1 MHNPVDLAHL
11 IVNGITALAFAAAGL
26 ANLFNVGD
34 VEANFRR
41 WGYPR
46 GWRLLTAGLELA
58 GAAALLLPSMRLVA
72 LAGLALL
79 ILAVFATLL
88 KWRESFAH
96 LIPAIGFFAMIL
108 ADTALQQLA
117 GCLGCGT

>member
-1 MHNPVDLAHL
+1 MSIAA

-26 ANLFNVGD
+26 ANFFNVGD

-41 WGYPR
+41 WGYPG
-46 GWRLLTAGLELA
+46 GWRLLTASLELA
-58 GAAALLLPSMRLVA
+58 GAASLLLPSTHLVA

-88 KWRESFAH
+88 KGRERFAH
-96 LIPAIGFFAMIL
+96 FIPAIGFFVLIL
-108 ADTALQQLA
+108 ADAALQQLA
-117 GCLGCGT
+117 LDV